1 MTRSDTA
8 FTWPSMTIK
17 AQLQAIFSA
26 YQTHHDFSGVAL
38 VKTETDVLHAGAYGY
53 ASRPWRIAN
62 TLHTRFDT
70 ASITKLFTMRC
81 VATEL
86 GGT

>member
-1 MTRSDTA
+1 
-8 FTWPSMTIK
+8 MTIK

-26 YQTHHDFSGVAL
+26 YHTHHDFSGVGL

-62 TLHTRFDT
+62 TLPTRFDT
-70 ASITKLFTMRC
+70 ASP
-81 VATEL
+81 
-86 GGT
+86 